1 MDIVLELLLEKEQAL
16 LEKLGKVRSALAEHG
31 HTSRTSATSI
41 INANT
46 GVSKTVN
53 GDLIDA
59 YDIKEYTVPQ
69 KMLYAL
75 KENKRFMK
83 IREIAEFLSSITKEN
98 PDELTKQLS
107 RRTKFLKD
115 KGKITKHQHG
125 NRLRDTFWGSPKWL
139 DSEGNI
145 RKEYEFNTSIIDKEQ
160 DFSDIL

>member
-16 LEKLGKVRSALAEHG
+16 LEKLEKVRSALAEHG

-83 IREIAEFLSSITKEN
+83 IREIAEFLSSFCIKKTI
-98 PDELTKQLS
+98 LYS
-107 RRTKFLKD
+107 FC
-115 KGKITKHQHG
+115 
-125 NRLRDTFWGSPKWL
+125 
-139 DSEGNI
+139 SEV
-145 RKEYEFNTSIIDKEQ
+145 
-160 DFSDIL
+160 L